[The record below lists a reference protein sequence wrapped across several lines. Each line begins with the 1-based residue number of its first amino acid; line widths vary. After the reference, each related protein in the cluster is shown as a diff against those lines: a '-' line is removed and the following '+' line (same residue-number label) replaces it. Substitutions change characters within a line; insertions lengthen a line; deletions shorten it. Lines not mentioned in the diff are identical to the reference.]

1 MEISKKNVIKW
12 LCVAGVTLTFV
23 LVSVLFYQFV
33 RIGNLSK
40 EKARLDAKL
49 TEITEQADNY
59 QTQVDNMQDY
69 GYLEDYARESG
80 WAQNG
85 DIKFV

>member
-23 LVSVLFYQFV
+23 LISVLFYQFV

-49 TEITEQADNY
+49 IEITEQADNY

-85 DIKFV
+85 DIKFI